1 MTAPDCLAMARE
13 AVAHLLHPESPW
25 FYLWTDED
33 THNLSG
39 TLDLWCGYKPG
50 AGLWWLDQM
59 ALGRPLAKVY
69 VLHFTGSISRDYPV
83 LSATS
88 RGRGTL
94 HTGHAIMVSDA
105 RGEPRKEYPVSVH
118 DVIRLCPRSVT
129 LKTHAAAIEKA
140 RVYTI
145 KKNQREWYEREARRL
160 DMRATP

>member
-1 MTAPDCLAMARE
+1 
-13 AVAHLLHPESPW
+13 
-25 FYLWTDED
+25 
-33 THNLSG
+33 
-39 TLDLWCGYKPG
+39 
-50 AGLWWLDQM
+50 
-59 ALGRPLAKVY
+59 
-69 VLHFTGSISRDYPV
+69 
-83 LSATS
+83 
-88 RGRGTL
+88 
-94 HTGHAIMVSDA
+94 MVSDA